1 MQTPSNDLTARL
13 VSGAAVVVV
22 TVVFGALGGWWFT
35 LFVAAAIARAT
46 YELWR
51 LLDRAGYRPSLAVAW
66 GTAAAAFIG
75 IRLPNLFI
83 LIPALTLVLLVSL
96 ARQLQRAQG
105 AQAHTF
111 GDWAV
116 SFAGGFYLGWT
127 GGHLA
132 ELIVLPPD
140 GRWWLALTLATLW
153 SADSMAY
160 AFGRLLG
167 KHKLAPAISPGK
179 TWEGYI
185 AGVIASTL
193 AGVILG
199 RFAPFGMPV
208 GAIVGVLVGALSP
221 LGDLIESMIKR
232 QAHAK
237 DSGNLIPGHGGVFD
251 RIDSLLWASVVVTY
265 VAVVASGTFQLP

>member
-1 MQTPSNDLTARL
+1 MRTPSNELTAR
-13 VSGAAVVVV
+13 VASGAAIVVVS
-22 TVVFGALGGWWFT
+22 VVFGALGGWWFT
-35 LFVAAAIARAT
+35 ALVAAVIART
-46 YELWR
+46 TFELWR
-51 LLDRAGYRPSLAVAW
+51 LLERAGYQPSLVLALS
-66 GTAAAAFIG
+66 TAAAAFIG

-83 LIPALTLVLLVSL
+83 FIPALTLVMLVSL
-96 ARQLQRAQG
+96 ARQLQRAPTR
-105 AQAHTF
+105 TF

-140 GRWWLALTLATLW
+140 GRWWLALTLVTLW

-160 AFGRLLG
+160 VFGRLLG

-185 AGVIASTL
+185 AGVVASTL
-193 AGVILG
+193 AGVALG
-199 RFAPFGMPV
+199 AFAPFGALV
-208 GAIVGVLVGALSP
+208 GAIAGVLVGALSP

-237 DSGNLIPGHGGVFD
+237 DSGKLIPGHGGLFD

-265 VAVVASGTFQLP
+265 IAVVASGNFRLP

>member
-1 MQTPSNDLTARL
+1 MRTPSNDLAARL
-13 VSGAAVVVV
+13 ASGAAIVVV

-35 LFVAAAIARAT
+35 LLVAVVIARTT

-51 LLDRAGYRPSLAVAW
+51 LLSRAGYQPSLAVAL

-75 IRLPNLFI
+75 VRLPNLFI
-83 LIPALTLVLLVSL
+83 FIPALTLVLLVSL
-96 ARQLQRAQG
+96 ARQLQRAQ
-105 AQAHTF
+105 ARTF

-160 AFGRLLG
+160 VFGRLLG
-167 KHKLAPAISPGK
+167 RHKLAPAISPGK

-185 AGVIASTL
+185 AGVIASTV

-199 RFAPFGMPV
+199 LFAPFGAPV
-208 GAIVGVLVGALSP
+208 GAIAGILVGALSP

-237 DSGNLIPGHGGVFD
+237 DSGNLIPGHGGLFD

-265 VAVVASGTFQLP
+265 VAVIASGTFQFP